1 MNPELERELET
12 EISRALRDLPNLA
25 APPGF
30 LARTMTALQRPV
42 AWYARSWAEWN
53 LATRIAFLVFALMAV
68 AALFLGWRAVE
79 PGLLATATRHLAPVT
94 GGVTSVWKILS
105 ALAGGLALAAEH
117 LGKGFM
123 LACLAVMVG
132 AWALCAG
139 LGTMLVRLVSA
150 RPGRMEGI

>member
-12 EISRALRDLPNLA
+12 ETSRAFRDLPNLA

-30 LARTMTALQRPV
+30 LARTMAAVQRPV
-42 AWYARSWAEWN
+42 AWYARSWAEWS
-53 LATRIAFLVFALMAV
+53 LPMRSAFLVFALAAV

-79 PGLLATATRHLAPVT
+79 PGLLAAATQHLATVT
-94 GGVTSVWKILS
+94 GGVTSVWKVLS

-117 LGKGFM
+117 LGKGFI
-123 LACLAVMVG
+123 LACLAATVG

-139 LGTMLVRLVSA
+139 LGTMFVRLVSA
-150 RPGRMEGI
+150 RPDRNLI